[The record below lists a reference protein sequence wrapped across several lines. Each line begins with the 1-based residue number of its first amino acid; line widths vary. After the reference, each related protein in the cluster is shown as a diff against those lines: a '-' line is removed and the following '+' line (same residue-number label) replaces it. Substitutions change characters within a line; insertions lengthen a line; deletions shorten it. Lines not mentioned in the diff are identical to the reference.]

1 MKPTNQIVALLL
13 IVQTVAAIYMWVVT
27 LFGTLSAGGFAIFLA
42 IDLLSFALVAYVYT
56 HEKRGEVENR
66 VWIVVGS
73 AGLVILLISSLYLS

>member
-1 MKPTNQIVALLL
+1 LKPTNQIVALLL
-13 IVQTVAAIYMWVVT
+13 VVQAVAAIYMWVVT

-56 HEKRGEVENR
+56 HEKWEIAVNR

-73 AGLVILLISSLYLS
+73 AGLVILLLSSLYFS